1 MPHQVTY
8 TGHPFIDIG
17 FATMTAFVNKRQ
29 FADLTADDFH
39 KVADDIETNY
49 VRQPLRSFLTVA
61 FTSNAWFA
69 QSAFNPDRF
78 DSPDKKA
85 EAQQKRKYW
94 ADRHLRQ
101 WAQDAA
107 SRETCLF
114 TGLPAAALELSG
126 KLQPGRIGR
135 AQMPLLQ
142 GDDSINFF
150 VNGDPGLP
158 MAPEAILALQ
168 CMPLAAPR

>member
-17 FATMTAFVNKRQ
+17 FATMTAFVKKRQ

-78 DSPDKKA
+78 DSLTRRP
-85 EAQQKRKYW
+85 KRS
-94 ADRHLRQ
+94 RN
-101 WAQDAA
+101 A
-107 SRETCLF
+107 SI
-114 TGLPAAALELSG
+114 
-126 KLQPGRIGR
+126 GRIDTCASGR
-135 AQMPLLQ
+135 RMLRRAKPASSPVSRQQRWSCRANCNRVGLGGRKCRSYREMTR
-142 GDDSINFF
+142 SIFR
-150 VNGDPGLP
+150 
-158 MAPEAILALQ
+158 Q
-168 CMPLAAPR
+168 R